1 MKQSTAVSATSLPSQ
16 FDSEVSSI
24 FTGSDARQGHFSCEM
39 CGQVSCAW
47 SLAAI
52 QVMRKTWCSP
62 YQGDPRA
69 VDPLF
74 LLIETLV
81 WGLIAR
87 YLWKLA
93 EFRGFPG
100 GTLVKNP
107 PAKAGDAR
115 DEGLIPG
122 FWRFPRG
129 GHGNPLW
136 YSCLED
142 PIDRRTCRATVHGVA
157 KMLTTH
163 TRTHEEEFPT
173 SSSVYRYIIK
183 PQKLLTRLEYI
194 QRCKHNFS
202 LYSCPHF
209 YQRYTGNPLAFQ
221 WLGLSAFTAGAPGSI
236 PGWGTKISQ
245 ATHIHT
251 NKQDPQTHTQSK

>member
-1 MKQSTAVSATSLPSQ
+1 MSATSLPSQ

-24 FTGSDARQGHFSCEM
+24 FTGSDARQGHFSFEM
-39 CGQVSCAW
+39 CVQVSSAW
-47 SLAAI
+47 SLAAV

-62 YQGDPRA
+62 FQGDPRA

-100 GTLVKNP
+100 STVVKNP
-107 PAKAGDAR
+107 PASAGDVR
-115 DEGLIPG
+115 DKGLIFG
-122 FWRFPRG
+122 FWRCPGG
-129 GHGNPLW
+129 GHGNPLQ

-142 PIDRRTCRATVHGVA
+142 PIDRRAWWATVHGVA

-163 TRTHEEEFPT
+163 THTHAEEFPR

-183 PQKLLTRLEYI
+183 LQRLLTRLEYI

-209 YQRYTGNPLAFQ
+209 
-221 WLGLSAFTAGAPGSI
+221 
-236 PGWGTKISQ
+236 
-245 ATHIHT
+245 
-251 NKQDPQTHTQSK
+251 